1 MEVFFL
7 IIKLMR
13 IKTIF
18 YILFSLLCI
27 QNLSAQK
34 AKKIN
39 IKGTVLGVDKEPI
52 SNAMVLIDGEKT
64 NSTTDLKGQ
73 YSVKAKGD
81 AAVIMIVTFGN
92 GTFEDSIKGRTQ
104 IDFNFSTISVG
115 TANDSEISEGDE
127 AVNSGYQV
135 SKRKYTTT
143 EISKVDG
150 TDQKFRSYSTIYDMI
165 QREVSGVRVTGET
178 IVVGESKN
186 LWGYIYPLLL
196 VDGVEVPSI
205 RDIKPSAVKSIEVLK
220 GTSAAMYGTR
230 GYGGV
235 IMITTKKG
243 NE

>member
-1 MEVFFL
+1 
-7 IIKLMR
+7 MR
-13 IKTIF
+13 IRTFIF
-18 YILFSLLCI
+18 ILFSLLCI

-34 AKKIN
+34 AKKIK
-39 IKGTVLGVDKEPI
+39 ITGTVLGVDKEPI

-64 NSTTDLKGQ
+64 NSTTDLKGK
-73 YSVKAKGD
+73 YSVKAKAD
-81 AAVIMIVTFGN
+81 AAKIMIVTFGN
-92 GTFEDSIKGRTQ
+92 GTFEDSINGRTE
-104 IDFNFSTISVG
+104 IDFNFSTISVS
-115 TANDSEISEGDE
+115 TAQDAEISAGDE
-127 AVNSGYQV
+127 AVNSGYNTQ
-135 SKRKYTTT
+135 KRKYTTT
-143 EISKVDG
+143 QIGKIDG
-150 TDQKFRSYSTIYDMI
+150 TDEKFRTYSTIYDMI

-186 LWGYIYPLLL
+186 MWGYIYPLLL

-205 RDIKPSAVKSIEVLK
+205 SDIKPSAVKSVEVLK